1 MSLIF
6 VSAIIFPEE
15 FFMDD
20 VMVHANDG
28 SRDKKVIRTS
38 VIGILANLMLAGF
51 KAVVGLFSSSISIIL
66 DAVNNL
72 SDAASSLITIVG
84 TKLAAKEPDKKHPFG
99 YGRVEYLSAM
109 VIAVIVLYAGV
120 TSLVESIKKII
131 RPVTP
136 QYKLTGLIIIGVAVL
151 VKIIL
156 GNYVKSMGKKLNS
169 DSLVNSGTDAIL
181 DSVISFSTLIAA
193 IIYIY
198 FHLSLEAYLGAV
210 ISLLII
216 KAGFEM
222 LLETLSKVLGERA
235 EASLVREIKK
245 TVASFDQVHG
255 AYDLVLNNYGPD
267 AFNGSI
273 HIEVDDTLSAGQ
285 LDELTRA
292 ITEKVYVNHHVL
304 LMAVG
309 VYSTNTKDG
318 EISRI
323 KDAVQK
329 ETLSH
334 KYVIQMHGF
343 YVNPKAK
350 SMRFDIVVSFDAPS
364 RLAVCNEVRDA
375 VMRLYPEYRVV
386 VAADVDYSEL

>member
-1 MSLIF
+1 
-6 VSAIIFPEE
+6 
-15 FFMDD
+15 
-20 VMVHANDG
+20 MVHANDG

-99 YGRVEYLSAM
+99 YGRVEYLSVM

-245 TVASFDQVHG
+245 TVTSFEQVHG
-255 AYDLVLNNYGPD
+255 AYDLVLNNY
-267 AFNGSI
+267 
-273 HIEVDDTLSAGQ
+273 
-285 LDELTRA
+285 
-292 ITEKVYVNHHVL
+292 
-304 LMAVG
+304 
-309 VYSTNTKDG
+309 
-318 EISRI
+318 
-323 KDAVQK
+323 
-329 ETLSH
+329 
-334 KYVIQMHGF
+334 
-343 YVNPKAK
+343 
-350 SMRFDIVVSFDAPS
+350 
-364 RLAVCNEVRDA
+364 
-375 VMRLYPEYRVV
+375 
-386 VAADVDYSEL
+386 